1 MRKLNQKKLEKRKPE
16 KKNLENEYSKP
27 LPRTDQ
33 SRQYDETLVI
43 VKTQIDIIVNSNN
56 SIHSWLNEAQAYIN
70 RARNQAAEISYNQCR
85 EYYDE

>member
-1 MRKLNQKKLEKRKPE
+1 MRKPDKRKSEERTSE
-16 KKNLENEYSKP
+16 KKYPENEYNKP

-70 RARNQAAEISYNQCR
+70 RARNRAAEISYNQCR

>member
-1 MRKLNQKKLEKRKPE
+1 MKNLEKRKPDKRKSE
-16 KKNLENEYSKP
+16 KQNPENEYSKP

-56 SIHSWLNEAQAYIN
+56 SIYSWLNEVQTYLN
-70 RARNQAAEISYNQCR
+70 RARNQAADISYNQCR